1 MLIVLLLIV
10 HFLAA
15 GPAFAILLFA
25 NGIGG
30 LFSSRKDPAW
40 HLFLYAL
47 FWELFPLVLLIS
59 AIRRWWFR
67 MFNKDS

>member
-1 MLIVLLLIV
+1 MT
-10 HFLAA
+10 
-15 GPAFAILLFA
+15 
-25 NGIGG
+25 
-30 LFSSRKDPAW
+30 
-40 HLFLYAL
+40 LFLYAL